1 MGGDKLAMTHTY
13 FIEKRFHDEG
23 EPLRLRLAVPRMDE
37 RYGTKNL
44 LSSAIG
50 DYLLSLGLLQECGN
64 DPPLKRLTARSADA
78 PALTD

>member
-1 MGGDKLAMTHTY
+1 MTHKY
-13 FIEKRFHDEG
+13 SIEKHCHDEEG
-23 EPLRLRLAVPRMDE
+23 PLRLYLAVPRLDE

-50 DYLLSLGLLQECGN
+50 DYLLSLGLLRECGK
-64 DPPLKRLTARSADA
+64 DPTVKRLAVRSAGA

>member
-1 MGGDKLAMTHTY
+1 MTRRY
-13 FIEKRFHDEG
+13 SIEKHGHDEG

-50 DYLLSLGLLQECGN
+50 DYLLSLGLLRDAVKN
-64 DPPLKRLTARSADA
+64 PVKRLTARSADA
-78 PALTD
+78 PPLTD

>member
-1 MGGDKLAMTHTY
+1 MTRRY
-13 FIEKRFHDEG
+13 SIEKHGHDEG

-50 DYLLSLGLLQECGN
+50 DYLLSLGLLQECGK
-64 DPPLKRLTARSADA
+64 DPTLKRLTARSADA